1 MQPGSMI
8 WSYSW
13 FLPAFLRGVLPY
25 LVLCTLIYHV
35 NTIFK
40 LIILKS
46 IINYKPIVK
55 SYLFSAASLNY
66 LKPME
71 YSCYHLL
78 NFDEFLSL
86 KHLKNV
92 ETSEVR
98 NKVEEIL

>member
-1 MQPGSMI
+1 MSD
-8 WSYSW
+8 
-13 FLPAFLRGVLPY
+13 
-25 LVLCTLIYHV
+25 
-35 NTIFK
+35 
-40 LIILKS
+40 
-46 IINYKPIVK
+46 
-55 SYLFSAASLNY
+55 LFSAASLNY

-98 NKVEEIL
+98 NKVEELVEVLVDTALFIIFLALDWCGVEWSCY

>member
-1 MQPGSMI
+1 MGEKGC
-8 WSYSW
+8 YSW
-13 FLPAFLRGVLPY
+13 FLPASLRGVLPY

-46 IINYKPIVK
+46 ITNYKPIVK
-55 SYLFSAASLNY
+55 FDLFSTASFNY

-92 ETSEVR
+92 ETSEFR

>member
-1 MQPGSMI
+1 MSD
-8 WSYSW
+8 
-13 FLPAFLRGVLPY
+13 
-25 LVLCTLIYHV
+25 
-35 NTIFK
+35 
-40 LIILKS
+40 
-46 IINYKPIVK
+46 
-55 SYLFSAASLNY
+55 LFSAASLNY

-98 NKVEEIL
+98 NKVEELVEVLVDTALFIIFLALDCIFH